1 MGAVFIYWI
10 PWSSQGITEEEGFTF
25 WIPVFTGMTGIYKKA
40 AAISRLRLFQLHLE
54 NKGLQPLVLD

>member
-10 PWSSQGITEEEGFTF
+10 PWSSQG
-25 WIPVFTGMTGIYKKA
+25 MTDIYKKA